1 MSFFQDLFGSW
12 PCSPDNR
19 PEVDKLYKQLVQ
31 IGKRDGFLSERP
43 GGLFNPQC
51 RNIEARQV
59 GQRLYT
65 IGGVPLLDR
74 VMQKIRRPLGKELSS
89 HLEYCWAETG
99 DWLK

>member
-1 MSFFQDLFGSW
+1 MITASCQTGPGKYSFFSPCTCLLQD
-12 PCSPDNR
+12 
-19 PEVDKLYKQLVQ
+19 
-31 IGKRDGFLSERP
+31 I
-43 GGLFNPQC
+43 
-51 RNIEARQV
+51 QV
-59 GQRLYT
+59 GFYHSVQVKVFGMLPAEETRILQRLYT